1 MDNRTQEFL
10 TKPIVPLLIRMS
22 APNTI
27 AFFIQSIV
35 VLTEVWFISKLGTK
49 SLAAV
54 ALAFPLLMLTQTM
67 SGGALGG
74 AISSA
79 IARSM
84 GANDIDRAEKL
95 IWHSIVISIS
105 GAFTFLILFLLF
117 GKGLL
122 YLLGGRG
129 EILEE
134 SYLYCSVLFF
144 GGILIWLSGSLSAV
158 LRGMGN
164 MRFPATLM
172 IIASLLQVLLSG
184 GFILGW
190 YGFPKLGV
198 AGAAVAAL
206 ISSMIMVSIIIM
218 KLSSTSV
225 PAMLKR
231 EKLILSKPLFSNI
244 FEVAIPASASPILTV
259 GTILV
264 LTGLV
269 GTFGTEALAGYGI
282 GSRVEFLMIP
292 LIFGIG
298 TAMTSIVGANIGA
311 SNIVRAERVGI
322 YGGSTAGLVSV
333 LIGFSLALFPD
344 LWIHYFTD
352 DPKAYE
358 ITKKYIQIVGPFYVF
373 QGIGLSLYFASQG
386 ANAMFWPTV
395 ATIARFLIAGLGG
408 SISIYILGF
417 GIESIFLSSSIAM
430 MIFGIMIF
438 VSLKRGAWRKHGP
451 KYS

>member
-10 TKPIVPLLIRMS
+10 TQPVMPLLIRMS
-22 APNTI
+22 APNTV

-35 VLTEVWFISKLGTK
+35 VLTEVWFISKLGTN

-54 ALAFPLLMLTQTM
+54 ALAFPLLMITQTM

-74 AISSA
+74 AITSS

-84 GANDIDRAEKL
+84 GANDIDKAERL
-95 IWHSIVISIS
+95 IWHSVVISLG
-105 GAFTFLILFLLF
+105 GAFTFLLFFLLF
-117 GKGLL
+117 GEQLL
-122 YLLGGRG
+122 FLLGGRG
-129 EILEE
+129 DILKE
-134 SYLYCSVLFF
+134 SYTYCSYLFL
-144 GGILIWLSGSLSAV
+144 GGLILWLSGSMSAV

-172 IIASLLQVLLSG
+172 ICTSFLQVFLSG

-190 YGFPKLGV
+190 YGFPQIGV
-198 AGAAVAAL
+198 PGAAIATL
-206 ISSMIMVSIIIM
+206 ISASVMVVIIFLKLLSKSIPVKLRM
-218 KLSSTSV
+218 KQ
-225 PAMLKR
+225 
-231 EKLILSKPLFSNI
+231 LILSKDLFNNI
-244 FEVAIPASASPILTV
+244 FEVAIPASVSPLLTV

-311 SNIVRAERVGI
+311 KNIIRAETVGI
-322 YGGSTAGLVSV
+322 YGGTSAGVVSIF
-333 LIGFSLALFPD
+333 IGLTLALFPD
-344 LWIHYFTD
+344 AWIQFFTD
-352 DPKAYE
+352 DVKAFE
-358 ITKKYIQIVGPFYVF
+358 VTKLYIQIVGPFYIF

-386 ANAMFWPTV
+386 ANAMKWPTI
-395 ATIARFLIAGLGG
+395 ATIARFLIASIGG
-408 SISIYILGF
+408 GISVHWLGF
-417 GIESIFLSSSIAM
+417 GIGSIFISSAIAM
-430 MIFGIMIF
+430 MIFGTMIF
-438 VSLKRGAWRKHGP
+438 VSIKKGAWRVNI
-451 KYS
+451 

>member
-10 TKPIVPLLIRMS
+10 TQPVMPLLIRMS
-22 APNTI
+22 APNTV

-35 VLTEVWFISKLGTK
+35 VLTEVWFISKLGTN

-54 ALAFPLLMLTQTM
+54 ALAFPLLMITQTM

-74 AISSA
+74 AITSA

-84 GANDIDRAEKL
+84 GANDIDKAERL
-95 IWHSIVISIS
+95 IWHSVVISLG
-105 GAFTFLILFLLF
+105 GAFTFLLLFLLF
-117 GKGLL
+117 GEQLL
-122 YLLGGRG
+122 FLLGGRG
-129 EILEE
+129 DILKE
-134 SYLYCSVLFF
+134 SYTYCSYLFL
-144 GGILIWLSGSLSAV
+144 GGLILWLSGSMSAI

-172 IIASLLQVLLSG
+172 VCTSFLQVFLSG

-190 YGFPKLGV
+190 YGFPQIGV
-198 AGAAVAAL
+198 PGAAIATL
-206 ISSMIMVSIIIM
+206 ISACVMVVIIFLKLMSKSIPV
-218 KLSSTSV
+218 KLR
-225 PAMLKR
+225 LKQ
-231 EKLILSKPLFSNI
+231 LILSRDLFNNI
-244 FEVAIPASASPILTV
+244 FEVAIPASVSPLLTV

-311 SNIVRAERVGI
+311 KNIIRAETVGI
-322 YGGSTAGLVSV
+322 YGGTSAGVVSIFIG
-333 LIGFSLALFPD
+333 LILALFPD
-344 LWIHYFTD
+344 AWIQFFTD
-352 DPKAYE
+352 DVKAFE
-358 ITKKYIQIVGPFYVF
+358 VTKLYIQIVGPFYIF

-386 ANAMFWPTV
+386 ANAMKWPTI
-395 ATIARFLIAGLGG
+395 ATIARFLIASIGGGISVHWLGYGIG
-408 SISIYILGF
+408 SVFIASA
-417 GIESIFLSSSIAM
+417 IAM
-430 MIFGIMIF
+430 MIFGTMIF
-438 VSLKRGAWRKHGP
+438 VSIKKGAWRVNT
-451 KYS
+451 

>member
-10 TKPIVPLLIRMS
+10 TQPVMPLLIRMS
-22 APNTI
+22 APNTV

-35 VLTEVWFISKLGTK
+35 VLTEVWFISKLGTN

-54 ALAFPLLMLTQTM
+54 ALAFPLLMITQTM

-74 AISSA
+74 AITSA

-84 GANDIDRAEKL
+84 GANDIDKAERL
-95 IWHSIVISIS
+95 IWHSVVISLG
-105 GAFTFLILFLLF
+105 GAFTFLLFFLLF
-117 GKGLL
+117 GEQLL
-122 YLLGGRG
+122 FLLGGRG
-129 EILEE
+129 DILKE
-134 SYLYCSVLFF
+134 SYTYCSYLFL
-144 GGILIWLSGSLSAV
+144 GGLILWLSGSMSAV

-172 IIASLLQVLLSG
+172 ICTSFLQVFLSG

-190 YGFPKLGV
+190 YGFPQIGV
-198 AGAAVAAL
+198 PGAAIATL
-206 ISSMIMVSIIIM
+206 ISASVMVVIIFLKLMSKSIPVKLRM
-218 KLSSTSV
+218 KQ
-225 PAMLKR
+225 
-231 EKLILSKPLFSNI
+231 LILSRDLFNNI
-244 FEVAIPASASPILTV
+244 FEVAIPASVSPLLTV

-311 SNIVRAERVGI
+311 KNIIRAETVGI
-322 YGGSTAGLVSV
+322 YGGTSAGVVSIF
-333 LIGFSLALFPD
+333 IGLTLALFPD
-344 LWIHYFTD
+344 AWIQFFTD
-352 DPKAYE
+352 DVKAFQV
-358 ITKKYIQIVGPFYVF
+358 TKLYIQIVGPFYIF

-386 ANAMFWPTV
+386 ANAMKWPTI
-395 ATIARFLIAGLGG
+395 ATIARFLIASIGG
-408 SISIYILGF
+408 GISVHWLGF
-417 GIESIFLSSSIAM
+417 GIGSIFISSAIAM
-430 MIFGIMIF
+430 MIFGTMIF
-438 VSLKRGAWRKHGP
+438 VSIKKGAWRVNI
-451 KYS
+451 

>member
-10 TKPIVPLLIRMS
+10 TQPVMPLLIRMS
-22 APNTI
+22 APNTV

-35 VLTEVWFISKLGTK
+35 VLTEVWFISKLGTN

-54 ALAFPLLMLTQTM
+54 ALAFPLLMITQTM

-74 AISSA
+74 AITSA

-84 GANDIDRAEKL
+84 GANDIDKAERL
-95 IWHSIVISIS
+95 IWHSVVISLG
-105 GAFTFLILFLLF
+105 GAFTFLLFFLLF
-117 GKGLL
+117 GEQLL
-122 YLLGGRG
+122 FLLGGRG
-129 EILEE
+129 DILEE
-134 SYLYCSVLFF
+134 SYTYCSYLFL
-144 GGILIWLSGSLSAV
+144 GGLILWLSGSMSAV

-172 IIASLLQVLLSG
+172 ICTSFLQVFLSG

-190 YGFPKLGV
+190 YGFPQIGV
-198 AGAAVAAL
+198 PGAAIATL
-206 ISSMIMVSIIIM
+206 ISASVMVIIIFLKLMSKSIPVKLRM
-218 KLSSTSV
+218 KQ
-225 PAMLKR
+225 
-231 EKLILSKPLFSNI
+231 LILSKDLFNNI
-244 FEVAIPASASPILTV
+244 FEVAIPASVSPLLTV

-311 SNIVRAERVGI
+311 KNIIRAETVGI
-322 YGGSTAGLVSV
+322 YGGTSAGVVSIF
-333 LIGFSLALFPD
+333 IGLTLALFPD
-344 LWIHYFTD
+344 AWIQFFTD
-352 DPKAYE
+352 DMKAFE
-358 ITKKYIQIVGPFYVF
+358 VTKLYIQIVGPFYIF

-386 ANAMFWPTV
+386 ANAMKWPTI
-395 ATIARFLIAGLGG
+395 ATIARFLIASIGG
-408 SISIYILGF
+408 GISVHWLGF
-417 GIESIFLSSSIAM
+417 GIGSIFISSAIAM
-430 MIFGIMIF
+430 MIFGTMIF
-438 VSLKRGAWRKHGP
+438 VSIKKGAWRVNI
-451 KYS
+451 